1 VTGHPGPLRAAMR
14 RLSEGR
20 STVDWPRE
28 RLAPLGPARGTPA
41 FDAGACTGCGDC
53 VGACTA
59 RCIELPE
66 GATVPRSDAGACV
79 RCGQCV
85 SACPEGAVALS
96 GPSEL
101 ASYAR
106 EDLRLGPGEA
116 PAARAVG
123 PSPSWVYRL
132 ATGLGR
138 TRRVDASRFMD
149 IRADA
154 LRGRARPRAKGDGK
168 GGPEV

>member
-1 VTGHPGPLRAAMR
+1 MSYPGPLRAAMR

-28 RLAPLGPARGTPA
+28 RLEPLGPARGTPV
-41 FDAGACTGCGDC
+41 FDAAACTACGEC

-59 RCIELPE
+59 VCITLAE
-66 GATVPRSDAGACV
+66 GARVPGADAGACV
-79 RCGQCV
+79 RCGTCAAV
-85 SACPEGAVALS
+85 CPEGAVALT

-101 ASYAR
+101 AAYAR
-106 EDLRLGPGEA
+106 DDLRLAPGQA

-132 ATGLGR
+132 AVGLGR
-138 TRRVDASRFMD
+138 TRRVPAARFTD
-149 IRADA
+149 RRADA
-154 LRGRARPRAKGDGK
+154 LRGRAGSRTKGARK
-168 GGPEV
+168 GGPEG

>member
-1 VTGHPGPLRAAMR
+1 MTGHPGPLRAAVR

-28 RLAPLGPARGTPA
+28 RLAPLGPARGTPV

-116 PAARAVG
+116 PAARAVD
-123 PSPSWVYRL
+123 SLERL
-132 ATGLGR
+132 AHAG
-138 TRRVDASRFMD
+138 TRAEDREGALASLRRLAREGAAAPVAM
-149 IRADA
+149 AA
-154 LRGRARPRAKGDGK
+154 LERLKKA
-168 GGPEV
+168 

>member
-1 VTGHPGPLRAAMR
+1 MSYPGPLRAAMR
-14 RLSEGR
+14 RLSDGR

-28 RLAPLGPARGTPA
+28 RLAPLGPARGAPA
-41 FDAGACTGCGDC
+41 FDAGACTACGEC
-53 VGACTA
+53 VAACTA

-66 GATVPRSDAGACV
+66 GAMVPRTDAGACV

-101 ASYAR
+101 AAYAR

-116 PAARAVG
+116 PRARAVG

-132 ATGLGR
+132 AIGQ
-138 TRRVDASRFMD
+138 
-149 IRADA
+149 
-154 LRGRARPRAKGDGK
+154 GRARRVAAARLLERRSEALRRRARSRSDGGDKGQSRS
-168 GGPEV
+168 

>member
-1 VTGHPGPLRAAMR
+1 MSYPGPLRAALR
-14 RLSEGR
+14 RLSDGR

-28 RLAPLGPARGTPA
+28 RLEALGPARGTPA
-41 FDAGACTGCGDC
+41 FDEAACTACGDC

-59 RCIELPE
+59 RCIELPP
-66 GATVPRSDAGACV
+66 GAKVPRSDAGECV

-85 SACPEGAVALS
+85 SVCPEGAVALS

-101 ASYAR
+101 AAYAR

-116 PAARAVG
+116 PRARAVG

-132 ATGLGR
+132 AIGQGR
-138 TRRVDASRFMD
+138 TGHVTAARFLD
-149 IRADA
+149 KRSGV
-154 LRGRARPRAKGDGK
+154 LKRRARSRPSGGDKEQTQG
-168 GGPEV
+168 